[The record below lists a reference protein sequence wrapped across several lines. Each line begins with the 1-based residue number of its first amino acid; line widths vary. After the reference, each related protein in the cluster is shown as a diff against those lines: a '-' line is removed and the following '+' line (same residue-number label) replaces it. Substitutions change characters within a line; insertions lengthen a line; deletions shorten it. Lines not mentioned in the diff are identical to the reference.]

1 MDQSDQEAENE
12 TKKNE
17 LDQTNGEVAETT
29 IVSDQTH
36 EEVAET
42 IPELD
47 QTNEVVA
54 EATVELDH
62 TINATGQTFD
72 VLAQQRIEPNQPIV
86 RLDEPGYQAD
96 RRGNELNEIGYG
108 ASLPKPGEIDNILDD
123 MAFTETLPESVPKSV
138 TPAKPDKPFHS
149 ILKNTAKTVIFV
161 AVCWGAYRMKK
172 KFYG

>member
-96 RRGNELNEIGYG
+96 RRGNELDGTGRIFDSKAFAE
-108 ASLPKPGEIDNILDD
+108 SLR
-123 MAFTETLPESVPKSV
+123 ESVPKSV
-138 TPAKPDKPFHS
+138 TPAKRDKLFHS